1 MGVPGFERSHHLHR
15 RLCFFTL
22 RGLFSFTHYEGRGGS
37 PAPPTAV
44 VSLHFHGRST
54 LFFHPRWLPLASH
67 TPNPPALSLPPLFPL
82 SSRPPPVPHPPLT
95 RPLPAPYPPPTRPPP
110 APHLLRV
117 ASVEVGLLLHVVV
130 HHHEPARHALVA
142 LHPPGGG
149 GGVRRGGGRD
159 PGGAG

>member
-37 PAPPTAV
+37 HAPPTAV

-110 APHLLRV
+110 APHPPWLT
-117 ASVEVGLLLHVVV
+117 H
-130 HHHEPARHALVA
+130 PALT
-142 LHPPGGG
+142 HPYHPTSL
-149 GGVRRGGGRD
+149 
-159 PGGAG
+159 PPPPPELTHIP